1 MVFFKKKSIENS
13 NQQKSVENSDA
24 LKTESMLDSK
34 LTPEEIATEFLI
46 SGLSENLK
54 KLIKRAQKKGVV
66 SRSMIEYASG
76 LDGLSMEETEDALI
90 RISEIGINVKE
101 EYDEGEELSLGSDF
115 AEESV
120 SSAYD
125 DEDDDESEEE
135 ANSSESDEVYGVS
148 RAKIENNV
156 ALKEFLS
163 SHQDDSDEAKF
174 IESRSSD
181 PVRNYLRAMGTIELF
196 SRVGEI
202 AIAKRIEAG
211 RKLMIEGLCD
221 SPMTVKKILGWYDS
235 LLKEEIQLR
244 DIINLDLM
252 YGDVYMDKDV
262 SEEDLNEDDPD
273 IDDLDDENLDEADL
287 YEDSSQIP
295 VNAME
300 ESLRPT
306 VLETFENIKNGIIKV
321 SCNDAKKLGA
331 VFIQIN
337 NEMTNDNLSDAQMQ
351 KYTVST
357 PAKKA
362 VDNFS
367 TNFVSFLE
375 NFYGQKNISQSEAV
389 LQAVNMDIYT
399 NIVQTS
405 LMISTGNITEKEF
418 YDYLNIEYCGVTPPA
433 SYISPKD
440 IVLYSINNSYS
451 KGAVDNLTDNA
462 DK

>member
-1 MVFFKKKSIENS
+1 MKKNKKSRILY
-13 NQQKSVENSDA
+13 KSVGF
-24 LKTESMLDSK
+24 ML
-34 LTPEEIATEFLI
+34 FLGVIVMVIIITSNFRKDKWFI
-46 SGLSENLK
+46 SSNNN
-54 KLIKRAQKKGVV
+54 
-66 SRSMIEYASG
+66 
-76 LDGLSMEETEDALI
+76 T
-90 RISEIGINVKE
+90 
-101 EYDEGEELSLGSDF
+101 
-115 AEESV
+115 
-120 SSAYD
+120 
-125 DEDDDESEEE
+125 
-135 ANSSESDEVYGVS
+135 
-148 RAKIENNV
+148 KIT
-156 ALKEFLS
+156 
-163 SHQDDSDEAKF
+163 DDS
-174 IESRSSD
+174 IG
-181 PVRNYLRAMGTIELF
+181 Y
-196 SRVGEI
+196 
-202 AIAKRIEAG
+202 
-211 RKLMIEGLCD
+211 
-221 SPMTVKKILGWYDS
+221 
-235 LLKEEIQLR
+235 
-244 DIINLDLM
+244 
-252 YGDVYMDKDV
+252 
-262 SEEDLNEDDPD
+262 
-273 IDDLDDENLDEADL
+273 
-287 YEDSSQIP
+287 
-295 VNAME
+295 
-300 ESLRPT
+300 
-306 VLETFENIKNGIIKV
+306 ETFENIKNGVIKV

-351 KYTVST
+351 KYAVST